1 MKKLIIAVAVMLCFF
16 NNSAFAYNKAKTITV
31 INDIKKVEKPVEFV
45 KTNLVLFKVN
55 KSDLTAYSKSQL
67 KNIADSYLDH
77 KEKRAMA
84 IEVIGHTDK
93 TGSLKYNLDLST
105 ERALAAANY
114 LIDNGVDVNDLSINA
129 VAYQNPSTGERNSL
143 IERSAEITLKT
154 F

>member
-1 MKKLIIAVAVMLCFF
+1 MKKLITAVAFMLCFS
-16 NNSAFAYNKAKTITV
+16 NSAFADNKAKTITV
-31 INDIKKVEKPVEFV
+31 INDIKKVEKPIEFV

-55 KSDLTAYSKSQL
+55 KSDLTPYSKTQL
-67 KNIADSYLDH
+67 KSIADNYLKH

-105 ERALAAANY
+105 DRALAAANY

-129 VAYQNPSTGERNSL
+129 VAYQNPSSGERNSL